1 MDRFYV
7 ILMQLYISIRILFHY
22 IFFLTHPLCQLFA
35 YVSVS
40 VRELGMVPYIKL
52 FLDEAQYRGATLC
65 ILEHLAELNPDE
77 FMSTA
82 IGALCS
88 STQHELALK
97 RDLLQVLASSI
108 HPNTVPETPVFAMIS
123 VFILHQIITNC
134 NALQI

>member
-52 FLDEAQYRGATLC
+52 FRTKLSTEVPLCAFWSTL
-65 ILEHLAELNPDE
+65 P
-77 FMSTA
+77 S
-82 IGALCS
+82 
-88 STQHELALK
+88 
-97 RDLLQVLASSI
+97 
-108 HPNTVPETPVFAMIS
+108 
-123 VFILHQIITNC
+123 
-134 NALQI
+134 